1 MRLKL
6 LAIAVLAM
14 FMAVGGEHD
23 AAAQDYFS
31 PGQEKKQ
38 QQQLE
43 LPNFDLMKW
52 FKKSVEDAPD
62 IAQPSNTL
70 VTVCTD
76 MTLTATI
83 ASTHSVV
90 SVMFVVDSWAPDER
104 LTGVNAGNGTWT
116 TDWVMPC
123 NTDPDHNYKI
133 KILAIDSR
141 GEYTVAVQ
149 WIFLR
154 S

>member
-1 MRLKL
+1 MSLKIMAAV
-6 LAIAVLAM
+6 AIALSMLCGPAM
-14 FMAVGGEHD
+14 
-23 AAAQDYFS
+23 AQEYFS
-31 PGQEKKQ
+31 PGQSKKQ
-38 QQQLE
+38 EQPTD
-43 LPNFDLMKW
+43 LPNFDLMTW

-70 VTVCTD
+70 VTTCTD

-83 ASTHSVV
+83 AATHTVQSVL
-90 SVMFVVDSWAPDER
+90 FIVDSWAPDER
-104 LTGVNAGNGTWT
+104 LTGVAAGNGTWT
-116 TDWVMPC
+116 VDWVMPC
-123 NTDPDHNYKI
+123 DQRPDHNYKV